1 MLRKIGLL
9 PCEIVRSKGLNR
21 EVCDVVVMADAVDSV
36 FGLGSEDLPL
46 PAGFTCVLELRKGW
60 GG

>member
-1 MLRKIGLL
+1 M
-9 PCEIVRSKGLNR
+9 RSKGLNR
-21 EVCDVVVMADAVDSV
+21 DVCNVAVMADAVDSV
-36 FGLGSEDLPL
+36 FGLGSEEDLPL